1 MTNGLSSDRRS
12 GEDRRIRQERFQGPD
27 RRSGRD
33 RRGPG
38 YVNGLRRSEAVA
50 VAKSLAVPAKDGP
63 EFPPTLREMLDR
75 IGDVLTD
82 LVGRFYE
89 ASMDARLWPETLAK
103 LRDVLHADT
112 CAIVSHD
119 FGTGSGRL
127 EHSVNIDSMYV
138 SAYTDYYASHN
149 PWLHN
154 RGALGTAGSVWT
166 SQQLAN
172 DGDVSESD
180 FYRFWLRPQNVMHH
194 LFGVIQAEKDRM
206 LLIVFA
212 RGPERGAFWQDDSD
226 LLRRLLPVL
235 HRGLAAGR
243 AHEHSRGIQRLA
255 LDTLDAMP
263 IGVIM
268 LNNVGGVLAANRFGR
283 ELIDSEEVLGISG
296 GNLTAEI
303 LGKRVRFRDILE
315 APVTAR
321 SADRPADAQTLFIP
335 RAAPMRPLTVLVAPV
350 QDHTQEPGRDDPAAL
365 VFIGDP
371 ERPVPMD
378 PRRLTRLYG
387 LSRAEARVAALVGQ
401 GKRLD
406 EAAAVLGLTYETVR
420 KHLKQIFAKTATDRQ
435 AELVR
440 VLTLGPGGLRL

>member
-1 MTNGLSSDRRS
+1 MTNGSSSDRRS

-27 RRSGRD
+27 RRSGGD

-38 YVNGLRRSEAVA
+38 YVNGLRRSEAVT
-50 VAKSLAVPAKDGP
+50 VARSLAAPAQDSP
-63 EFPPTLREMLDR
+63 AFPPTLREMLDR

-103 LRDVLHADT
+103 LRDVMHADT

-138 SAYTDYYASHN
+138 SAYTDYYAAHN
-149 PWLHN
+149 PWLQN
-154 RGALGTAGSVWT
+154 RGALGSAGSVWT

-172 DGDVSESD
+172 DGDVGESD

-194 LFGVIQAEKDRM
+194 LFGVIQADKDRM

-212 RGPERGAFWQDDSD
+212 RSPERGAFWQDDSD

-235 HRGLAAGR
+235 NRGLAAGR

-268 LNNVGGVLAANRFGR
+268 LNTGGGGARRQPLRPRTHRQRGGPGGQRRQPDRRDRRQAHPLPRFPGGAVGGSLRRSAG
-283 ELIDSEEVLGISG
+283 
-296 GNLTAEI
+296 
-303 LGKRVRFRDILE
+303 
-315 APVTAR
+315 R
-321 SADRPADAQTLFIP
+321 SADLVHPACRADAAADGAD
-335 RAAPMRPLTVLVAPV
+335 RA
-350 QDHTQEPGRDDPAAL
+350 G
-365 VFIGDP
+365 
-371 ERPVPMD
+371 
-378 PRRLTRLYG
+378 
-387 LSRAEARVAALVGQ
+387 S
-401 GKRLD
+401 
-406 EAAAVLGLTYETVR
+406 
-420 KHLKQIFAKTATDRQ
+420 
-435 AELVR
+435 
-440 VLTLGPGGLRL
+440 